1 MLFVGSVKAG
11 MPVFFSRMR
20 QMARQSV
27 AIMWAI
33 CEGIRQIK
41 RGCSSLAAAVMSAI
55 SLLSLPR
62 MASCSV
68 RAETKI
74 WLGSANQRGSS
85 CVVYVEL
92 QPDGSWMTIM
102 PPSS

>member
-1 MLFVGSVKAG
+1 MLFVGRVKAG

-27 AIMWAI
+27 AIIWAI

-41 RGCSSLAAAVMSAI
+41 RGWSSLAAASISAMSLA
-55 SLLSLPR
+55 SLPR

-74 WLGSANQRGSS
+74 WLGLLNQRGSS
-85 CVVYVEL
+85 CVV
-92 QPDGSWMTIM
+92 
-102 PPSS
+102 